1 MLSSLQLLFNRSSS
15 LLFLLRNI
23 QISCLLSSS
32 NFSQFFSSDL
42 RSCDVTT
49 TRREAWKGESFF
61 NRSLTGSFSARS
73 FFDGDSKFSR
83 FFSGGFPNR
92 FRRGLDG
99 ASVRRKSRKGDNIDG
114 EWWCKCDVIEGSCWW
129 SRSERRST
137 SFEDLQIPSNKLLV
151 EQLRLSGKICSFE
164 SVARLSNDLCFVS
177 FWRRWWGRWSC
188 IKFSEAPEKKNFIS
202 FGFGLLNSTICISRD
217 DVTSGGQKWLLD
229 SFFRRFSAAYA
240 WISSERKLKRL
251 PSIGSCKSRNRCC
264 DVIKRLL

>member
-129 SRSERRST
+129 SR
-137 SFEDLQIPSNKLLV
+137 FLV

-177 FWRRWWGRWSC
+177 SVTRMTSSTREISKMNWLWRRWWGRWSC
-188 IKFSEAPEKKNFIS
+188 IKFSEAPKIHK
-202 FGFGLLNSTICISRD
+202 D
-217 DVTSGGQKWLLD
+217 
-229 SFFRRFSAAYA
+229 
-240 WISSERKLKRL
+240 
-251 PSIGSCKSRNRCC
+251 
-264 DVIKRLL
+264 